1 MQNIITGN
9 EEGINSKV
17 QTKAKQFVES
27 QLKKRLMSDN
37 QQALLKKNMD
47 SLNIPTQVDQ
57 MFPQKVQIYDQ
68 LRQIESQSNEYM
80 N

>member
-1 MQNIITGN
+1 
-9 EEGINSKV
+9 
-17 QTKAKQFVES
+17 
-27 QLKKRLMSDN
+27 MSDN

-57 MFPQKVQIYDQ
+57 MFPQKVQIYDK